1 MTQHQ
6 FQSTPNLLHPLD
18 FLPKALHQ
26 RPEQY
31 LSKDED
37 DLCWYVT
44 TFFQSKTIPYFFV
57 RCFLIEKEGFVN
69 YTHMYGAKQIKIT
82 KHKYLLEPRRGSQ
95 QLTDVQPEMVASHK
109 VSRFWI
115 LAAFLK
121 SEN

>member
-6 FQSTPNLLHPLD
+6 FQSTPNLLHPLN

-31 LSKDED
+31 LPKDKD
-37 DLCWYVT
+37 SLCWYLT

-57 RCFLIEKEGFVN
+57 RCLLIEKESFDN
-69 YTHMYGAKQIKIT
+69 CTHMYGVQQIKIT
-82 KHKYLLEPRRGSQ
+82 KHKYLLEPRIGSQ
-95 QLTDVQPEMVASHK
+95 QLTDVQPELVASRK
-109 VSRFWI
+109 ASRFWI

-121 SEN
+121 PEN